1 VVSLFLGRFD
11 SDSQRELDSP
21 LPLSKFSPTR
31 RPDSPRRGRYR
42 NFYRMDTPMIT
53 IARKSFLVS
62 LAFHALMGSLAFFV
76 LIQMRTPPPPMV
88 KISPKHIILVS
99 LSPSKPMPKQPQ
111 ISEPIPVVTP
121 QQPTKKPMIS
131 QPIIP
136 TVTKS
141 VQTPPTPTTAPAITP
156 QPAVS
161 TPQSVQ
167 HTLQTTPAPT
177 NVASQPKIDITSEK
191 RAFFSSLRNTIQ
203 RNLRYPT
210 AARRRGMEGE
220 VGVHFTLSSNGEI
233 SAISVQRGDGTFH
246 NAAIAAV
253 NSASGIDVP
262 KNLTESMPLEIDL
275 TLEFKLNS

>member
-1 VVSLFLGRFD
+1 MM
-11 SDSQRELDSP
+11 
-21 LPLSKFSPTR
+21 T
-31 RPDSPRRGRYR
+31 
-42 NFYRMDTPMIT
+42 T
-53 IARKSFLVS
+53 ARKSFLVS
-62 LAFHALMGSLAFFV
+62 LAFHALMGSLAFFALV
-76 LIQMRTPPPPMV
+76 QMRTPPPMM
-88 KISPKHIILVS
+88 KIETKHMMLVS
-99 LSPSKPMPKQPQ
+99 LSPSTSMPKQPQ

-121 QQPTKKPMIS
+121 QQPALKPIKS

-141 VQTPPTPTTAPAITP
+141 VQTQPTPTTTPAIAP

-161 TPQSVQ
+161 TPQPVQ
-167 HTLQTTPAPT
+167 HTLQAIPAPT
-177 NVASQPKIDITSEK
+177 AVVSKPKVDVASEK

-233 SAISVQRGDGTFH
+233 NGISVQRGEGIFH

-253 NSASGIDVP
+253 NGASGIDIP
-262 KNLTESMPLEIDL
+262 KNLADSMPLEIDL